1 MDAFGT
7 FEQKEEPSYDIM
19 VYPDDCLYKHVRESM
34 IECALEE
41 TDPWVR
47 GRLVYNEEIQKYGIR
62 YSKDGYQV
70 LMDGVSMI
78 RFAGSSEWITVDSV
92 NLEDCVGYRLEAKI
106 KGIK

>member
-1 MDAFGT
+1 MLCKYKWGQKVRFPFRDMVKEGYIEIVDAYGT

-41 TDPWVR
+41 TDPGVR

-62 YSKDGYQV
+62 YSKDG
-70 LMDGVSMI
+70 
-78 RFAGSSEWITVDSV
+78 
-92 NLEDCVGYRLEAKI
+92 
-106 KGIK
+106 